1 MGDSVHPE
9 HSSRKHENPLIHV
22 ATMKAFIV
30 LALAAAAY
38 AAPALEDTAEVAA
51 AKAEFKA
58 LFDAA
63 EAGDHAKLA
72 PAQVEAAY
80 LPLSEDVAAAK
91 ADFMAAFDAPVVYN
105 AAPYYYNYAHVPAFY
120 NHHYAY
126 PAAYHT
132 AYTTY
137 SHAYPAVY
145 NYAHYPYVAVAAP
158 AEEKAEE
165 H

>member
-1 MGDSVHPE
+1 MGVHPE

-91 ADFMAAFDAPVVYN
+91 ADFMAAFEAAEKGEHAALAPKAAVHAPVVYN
-105 AAPYYYNYAHVPAFY
+105 AAP
-120 NHHYAY
+120 
-126 PAAYHT
+126 
-132 AYTTY
+132 
-137 SHAYPAVY
+137 
-145 NYAHYPYVAVAAP
+145 YPYVAVAAP